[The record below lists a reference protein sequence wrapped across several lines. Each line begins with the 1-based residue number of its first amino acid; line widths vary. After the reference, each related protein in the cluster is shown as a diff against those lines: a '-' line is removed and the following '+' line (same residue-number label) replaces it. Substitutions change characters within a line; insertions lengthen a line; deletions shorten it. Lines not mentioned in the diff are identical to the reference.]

1 MSLTSK
7 KIIKLIESNL
17 GKNQEVD
24 NVLISI
30 KSKIEEELKRDEIN
44 FINRTY
50 MVGYFDKEMKR
61 TYKSNYYETEI
72 KKRKLL

>member
-50 MVGYFDKEMKR
+50 MVGYFDKEMNR
-61 TYKSNYYETEI
+61 THKSNYYETEI

>member
-17 GKNQEVD
+17 GQNKEVD
-24 NVLISI
+24 NVLMSI
-30 KSKIEEELKRDEIN
+30 KDKIEEILKKDEID

-72 KKRKLL
+72 KRHKLL

>member
-17 GKNQEVD
+17 GQNRDID
-24 NVLISI
+24 NVLIDI
-30 KSKIEEELKRDEIN
+30 KHKIEEKLKKEEID

-61 TYKSNYYETEI
+61 SYKQNYYETEI
-72 KKRKLL
+72 KKPKLL

>member
-61 TYKSNYYETEI
+61 PHKSNYYETEI